1 MAHDSQHRVEFGGS
15 PVAAEFDGTIS
26 FSLIDRIPVIS
37 ISHTFWA
44 HTARQFRYF
53 MNGSLDRE
61 KPFHHAYD
69 WVIADLRMVSE
80 YRDDVLNFLAG
91 VRVEL
96 KSLRGDLVVVTYQ
109 PEILPPGFQAFE
121 TVDDAVAAV
130 KEARRRR

>member
-1 MAHDSQHRVEFGGS
+1 MAHDTQHLIEFGGS
-15 PVAAEFDGTIS
+15 PVANEFDGTIS
-26 FSLIDRIPVIS
+26 FKLVDRIPVIS

-61 KPFHHAYD
+61 KPFHYAYN

-80 YRDDVLNFLAG
+80 YRDDVLAFLE
-91 VRVEL
+91 RTRDTL
-96 KSLRGDLVVVTYQ
+96 QSLRGGMVVVTYQ
-109 PEILPPGFQAFE
+109 PEILPAGFQAFE
-121 TVDDAVAAV
+121 TVDEAVAAV